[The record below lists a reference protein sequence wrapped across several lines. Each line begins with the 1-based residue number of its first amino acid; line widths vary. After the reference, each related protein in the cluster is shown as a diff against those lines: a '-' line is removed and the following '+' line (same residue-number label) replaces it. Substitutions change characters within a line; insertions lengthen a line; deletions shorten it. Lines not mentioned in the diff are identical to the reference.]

1 MAMISIGVAAP
12 HRGVAARVLW
22 SFAGHGKR
30 ACCGVARWRALTAGP
45 RRNNHAAVSVGSSSR
60 GVQVRFVG
68 RPAMKI
74 GIVGVGAVGCA
85 CALSCVN
92 RGSAREIVLVDRT
105 RKRAEAV
112 ATDLRYGTP
121 FVPRVAVSDGD
132 YGDLAGSALVMI
144 TAGVNEKTGGATDR
158 SDPQGRLRL
167 LDKNAAIYREIAPR
181 VARAA
186 PEAVILVVT
195 DPPDPL
201 ADIAR
206 ACAGHDRVLSA
217 GTLLDSQRF
226 RVHLARHFGVD
237 PAHVDAR
244 VIGDHG
250 TSQVFLWSGAR
261 IGGTPVRKLIEA
273 RGENFDEFRT
283 ALEKDV
289 RYANITIIEG
299 NNASQFGIG
308 IVSARIAEMVVADA
322 RAVVPIG
329 SFQKDF
335 GVTLSLPSVLGRAG
349 AREVLMFDMSAEERL
364 GLEKSA
370 ETLRSALQRVQQA
383 A

>member
-1 MAMISIGVAAP
+1 MSK
-12 HRGVAARVLW
+12 L
-22 SFAGHGKR
+22 
-30 ACCGVARWRALTAGP
+30 
-45 RRNNHAAVSVGSSSR
+45 
-60 GVQVRFVG
+60 
-68 RPAMKI
+68 

-85 CALSCVN
+85 CALACVT
-92 RGSAREIVLVDRT
+92 RGSARELVLVDRT

-121 FVPRVAVSDGD
+121 FTPRLTLTDGD
-132 YGDLAGSALVMI
+132 YADLAGSTLVMI

-167 LDKNAAIYREIAPR
+167 LDKNATIYRDIVPR
-181 VARAA
+181 IARAA
-186 PEAVILVVT
+186 PDAVLLVVT

-201 ADIAR
+201 ADVAR

-226 RVHLARHFGVD
+226 RIHLARHFAVD
-237 PAHVDAR
+237 PATVEAQ
-244 VIGDHG
+244 VVGDHG
-250 TSQVFLWSGAR
+250 TAQVFLWSAAR
-261 IGGTPVRKLIEA
+261 VGGVGVRKLLEA
-273 RGENFDEFRT
+273 RNEDFSAFREK
-283 ALEKDV
+283 LEKDV

-308 IVSARIAEMVVADA
+308 IVSARIAEMVLADA

-329 SFQKDF
+329 SFHKEF
-335 GVTLSLPSVLGRAG
+335 GATLSLPSVLGRDG
-349 AREVLMFDMSAEERL
+349 VREVLMPEMSAEERA
-364 GLEKSA
+364 GLDKSA
-370 ETLRSALQRVQQA
+370 ETLRNALRRVEKQA

>member
-1 MAMISIGVAAP
+1 MSKV
-12 HRGVAARVLW
+12 
-22 SFAGHGKR
+22 
-30 ACCGVARWRALTAGP
+30 
-45 RRNNHAAVSVGSSSR
+45 
-60 GVQVRFVG
+60 
-68 RPAMKI
+68 

-92 RGSAREIVLVDRT
+92 RGSARELVLVDRT

-121 FVPRVAVSDGD
+121 LTPKVTITDGD
-132 YGDLAGSALVMI
+132 YSALAGAGVVMI

-167 LDKNAAIYREIAPR
+167 LDKNAAIYRDIVPR

-186 PEAVILVVT
+186 REAVLLVVT

-201 ADIAR
+201 ADVAR

-217 GTLLDSQRF
+217 GTLLDSQRL

-237 PAHVDAR
+237 AATVEVQ

-250 TSQVFLWSGAR
+250 TAQVFLWSTAR
-261 IGGTPVRKLIEA
+261 IGGVPVEKLVA
-273 RGENFDEFRT
+273 DRGEDFA
-283 ALEKDV
+283 ALRQRLEQDV

-308 IVSARIAEMVVADA
+308 IVSARIAEMVLADE

-329 SFQKDF
+329 SYNRRY
-335 GVTLSLPSVLGRAG
+335 GVTLSLPSVVGRGGVA
-349 AREVLMFDMSAEERL
+349 EVLMPDMTAQESEALERSA
-364 GLEKSA
+364 A
-370 ETLRSALQRVQQA
+370 TLRNALQRVQKA